1 MTNPVLDKITFYD
14 EIDGQTKK
22 AVHILA
28 AHNMSEAVEQLEG
41 WYGECIEKM
50 HLTIY
55 EEGPITMPVDMY
67 KTLDKILSGN
77 EVVE

>member
-1 MTNPVLDKITFYD
+1 MTNPVLAKITFYD

-41 WYGECIEKM
+41 WYGECIEKIQ
-50 HLTIY
+50 LTIY

-67 KTLDKILSGN
+67 KTLDKILSGD
-77 EVVE
+77 EVAE